1 MNPFAALRRTPL
13 AWRQTSHRPMR
24 LLAAIAGVSF
34 ANVLVFFQLGLASG
48 LYASQKRP
56 LQRLNGELVM
66 VSRRY
71 TNLGEPLNLPRSR
84 LMQALGVQ
92 GVEAVTPL
100 YIGKT
105 DWLNRDSREKKQAL
119 IFGLAPEN
127 PALRIPELE
136 ADRDKLLRPDGL
148 FFDTLSKKAAG
159 PVARIVAK
167 DGYYDTELRGKRAV
181 VNGLFTMGLT
191 FAADINLLTSASNFK
206 TWFPDQSSDDIQLG
220 VIQLQPGVSREQV
233 QATLASFLD
242 PSVRVLTLQQL
253 EAVEVNH
260 WRNNTSFG
268 LIFNLGVLVGLIVG
282 AIIVYQI
289 LYSDVS
295 DHLPEYATMKA
306 MGYSD
311 RFVVGIIV
319 QESVLLAALAFVPS
333 LVLAIGLYA
342 VLANSTSLLIAM
354 TVQRAVAVFAL
365 TLTMAA
371 GSGWLAT
378 GKLRRLDPADIF

>member
-34 ANVLVFFQLGLASG
+34 ANVLVFFQLGLASW

-84 LMQALGVQ
+84 LLQALGVQ

-105 DWLNRDSREKKQAL
+105 DWLNSDSREKKQAL

-136 ADRDKLLRPDGL
+136 ADRGKLLRPDGL

-220 VIQLQPGVSREQV
+220 VIQLQPGVSPQRV
-233 QATLASFLD
+233 QATLESFLD
-242 PSVRVLTLQQL
+242 PSVKVLTLKQL
-253 EAVEVNH
+253 EAVEVDH

-354 TVQRAVAVFAL
+354 TAQRAVAVFAL

>member
-71 TNLGEPLNLPRSR
+71 TNLGEPLNLPRIR

-136 ADRDKLLRPDGL
+136 ADRGKLLRPDGL

-191 FAADINLLTSASNFK
+191 FAAYINLLTSASNFK

-253 EAVEVNH
+253 EAVEVDH

-354 TVQRAVAVFAL
+354 TAQRAVAVFAL

>member
-119 IFGLAPEN
+119 IFGLSPEN

-136 ADRDKLLRPDGL
+136 ADRGKLLRPDGL
-148 FFDTLSKKAAG
+148 FFDTLSKEAAG
-159 PVARIVAK
+159 PVAQVVAK

-206 TWFPDQSSDDIQLG
+206 TWFPDQSNDDIQLG

-253 EAVEVNH
+253 EAVEVDH

-333 LVLAIGLYA
+333 LVLSIGLYA

-354 TVQRAVAVFAL
+354 TAQRAVAVFAL

>member
-84 LMQALGVQ
+84 LFQARGVQ

-136 ADRDKLLRPDGL
+136 ADRGKLLRPDGL

-253 EAVEVNH
+253 EAVEVDH

-333 LVLAIGLYA
+333 LVLSIGLYA

-354 TVQRAVAVFAL
+354 TAQRAVAVFAL